1 MEFEGLTEYT
11 AARRLCVAD
20 PSAKELAQSMN
31 FLSVLESPEG
41 EVVRHD
47 ARVKQINAI
56 FCLYAN
62 KQGNP
67 IL

>member
-1 MEFEGLTEYT
+1 MEIDGLTEYT

-20 PSAKELAQSMN
+20 PSAGELAQSMN
-31 FLSVLESPEG
+31 FLSVLDSPGG
-41 EVVRHD
+41 ELVCHN
-47 ARVKQINAI
+47 ARVKQLNAI

-62 KQGNP
+62 KQENP